1 MTRLVQIPT
10 IIYMAVFV
18 AACNQICGQSPPQV
32 SGLSKSFQA
41 PRTATSDVL
50 STSAVKASTPQS
62 QYPLGVP
69 DVIHINVWKNS
80 DLSQTVSIGPDGF
93 ISLALLGDLQVAGLT
108 TNQLSRLLTERF
120 SSFIVNPLVTVSVVE
135 VHSRQ
140 VYVMGQVAKPGEY
153 PIASTTSALQVIAQ
167 CGGVTT
173 FANRK
178 AIYILRQD
186 NGHVSRIPFNYRNV
200 IRGRGQE
207 DIVLQPGDTVVVP

>member
-1 MTRLVQIPT
+1 MTRILQIPT
-10 IIYMAVFV
+10 VIYMAVFV
-18 AACNQICGQSPPQV
+18 VACSQICGQSPPQV
-32 SGLSKSFQA
+32 SGLSKSLPA

-50 STSAVKASTPQS
+50 SSSTVKASTPQS
-62 QYPLGVP
+62 EFSLGVP

-120 SSFIVNPLVTVSVVE
+120 SSFIVNPLVTVSLVE

-153 PIASTTSALQVIAQ
+153 PIASTTSALQMIAQ

-178 AIYILRQD
+178 AIYILRLD

-200 IRGRGQE
+200 IRGKGQE
-207 DIVLQPGDTVVVP
+207 DIILQPGDTLVVP